1 MDRFF
6 SRKSGSSPG
15 GTSSSGGRGRPDPD
29 NAEQLAV
36 KIECLQD
43 VGRWLATGKVSSSDL
58 KIGSFR
64 EVVAALTRAPRPRKE
79 RYAVFPILK
88 HQNG

>member
-15 GTSSSGGRGRPDPD
+15 GTSSSGGGGRPDPD

-36 KIECLQD
+36 KIECLQE
-43 VGRWLATGKVSSSDL
+43 VGRWLVIGKVSSNDL
-58 KIGSFR
+58 EIGSVR
-64 EVVAALTRAPRPRKE
+64 EAVAALTRAPRPRKE
-79 RYAVFPILK
+79 DVLSFQY
-88 HQNG
+88 